1 MSELI
6 LYEGVARDTPGAG
19 AITIYVKD
27 NKIIY
32 AKDDTGQELRL
43 TGVRNSKSIIIEN
56 PVNTDDISFH
66 FTDVPITVTKL
77 RAILTGSATPSVTW
91 AVRHGPDRD
100 AAGSEVVTGGT
111 VTTDTTTGSDV
122 TTFDDPTI
130 VIDSHLWIE
139 VTAISGTVGSIIITL
154 FYDED

>member
-19 AITIYVKD
+19 AITVYVKD
-27 NKIIY
+27 NKIVY
-32 AKDDTGQELRL
+32 AKDDTGKEPRL
-43 TGVRNSKSIIIEN
+43 SGVRNSKSINIED
-56 PVNTDDISFH
+56 PLNTEDISFH

-77 RAILTGSATPSVTW
+77 RAILTGSSTPSVTW
-91 AVRHGPDRD
+91 TVRHGTDRD

-111 VTTDTTTGSDV
+111 VTTDITTGSDV
-122 TTFDDPTI
+122 IIFDDPSI
-130 VIDSHLWIE
+130 VANSHLWIE
-139 VTAISGTVGSIIITL
+139 TTSINGTVDSIIITL